1 LRCAELV
8 TSHIYDYPGEISMT
22 MSAPT
27 HSTERLSESHRQ
39 DAATEF
45 DGLMQRNYSR
55 AYSAA
60 YRMMGNATDAEDLTQ
75 EAFVRVWAAFDRYD
89 RSRPFE
95 GWLFRILSNLAID
108 RWRRVAGMPV
118 CSLDAEGNGGRSHA
132 ARNGGSP
139 RESRGASLSACLA
152 DERPSAMP
160 EQSYLRSETGR
171 RVRRALSALPLDYR
185 KAVVLADVQGYSY
198 EEIARHV
205 GCPVGTI
212 RSRLHRGRQ
221 LLRQNILRL
230 QSLEE
235 APEGA
240 SPAQRSD
247 SDSASG
253 GISYPSDRNFNCFA
267 LAGSGSL

>member
-1 LRCAELV
+1 MAMPLECGADASTITDHSSPVAEFESLLR
-8 TSHIYDYPGEISMT
+8 
-22 MSAPT
+22 
-27 HSTERLSESHRQ
+27 
-39 DAATEF
+39 
-45 DGLMQRNYSR
+45 RNYHR

-108 RWRRVAGMPV
+108 RWRRLSGAVI
-118 CSLDAEGNGGRSHA
+118 CSLDAEGASAQTGSGRRGRASQPA
-132 ARNGGSP
+132 G
-139 RESRGASLSACLA
+139 REGRGAALLACLA

-171 RVRRALSALPLDYR
+171 RVRRALSALPGDYR

-221 LLRQNILRL
+221 LLRQNLIKL
-230 QSLEE
+230 QKLEE
-235 APEGA
+235 A
-240 SPAQRSD
+240 SD
-247 SDSASG
+247 
-253 GISYPSDRNFNCFA
+253 PTME
-267 LAGSGSL
+267 

>member
-1 LRCAELV
+1 MVPTRKSDEMGRDDQRLEETAAEFEQLLRR
-8 TSHIYDYPGEISMT
+8 S
-22 MSAPT
+22 
-27 HSTERLSESHRQ
+27 
-39 DAATEF
+39 
-45 DGLMQRNYSR
+45 YSR

-60 YRMMGNATDAEDLTQ
+60 YRMMGNASDAEDLTQ

-108 RWRRVAGMPV
+108 RWRRGANATV
-118 CSLDAEGNGGRSHA
+118 CSLDAEGAGARANFTRRGKQAANGGRDGRSA
-132 ARNGGSP
+132 P
-139 RESRGASLSACLA
+139 LLACLA

-171 RVRRALSALPLDYR
+171 RVRSALSALPGDYR

-198 EEIARHV
+198 EEIAQYV

-221 LLRQNILRL
+221 LLRQNLLKL
-230 QSLEE
+230 QSQEE
-235 APEGA
+235 MGENSEKPDRPDASERGA
-240 SPAQRSD
+240 ARLPVFSRNEPAARQ
-247 SDSASG
+247 
-253 GISYPSDRNFNCFA
+253 
-267 LAGSGSL
+267 LAMAE

>member
-1 LRCAELV
+1 MNHSEQDHHSAAAAEFEQL
-8 TSHIYDYPGEISMT
+8 
-22 MSAPT
+22 
-27 HSTERLSESHRQ
+27 L
-39 DAATEF
+39 
-45 DGLMQRNYSR
+45 QRNYSR

-75 EAFVRVWAAFDRYD
+75 EAFMRVWAAFDRYD

-108 RWRRVAGMPV
+108 RWRRHAGMPV
-118 CSLDAEGNGGRSHA
+118 CSLDAEGSSGRSSSRQGGR
-132 ARNGGSP
+132 GSCGS
-139 RESRGASLSACLA
+139 RDGRGAPLSACLA

-160 EQSYLRSETGR
+160 EQSYLRGETGR
-171 RVRRALSALPLDYR
+171 RVRRALSALPCDYR

-198 EEIARHV
+198 EEIAQYV

-235 APEGA
+235 SPEIRD
-240 SPAQRSD
+240 PAQRNE
-247 SDSASG
+247 AERL
-253 GISYPSDRNFNCFA
+253 PSRMPLLQHSESNTNRYA
-267 LAGSGSL
+267 MAR